1 MAGNLTPMMQQYLQI
16 KEQHKDALLFFRLGD
31 FYELFFEDAITASKE
46 LEITLTGRDCG
57 LEERAPMCGVP
68 YHSVEGYI
76 ARLIDKGYKVAI
88 CEQLEDPSEAKGI
101 VKRDVVRIIT
111 PGTLVE
117 TSMLDEKTNNYLI
130 SLYKGEE
137 SWGIS
142 IVDVSTGE
150 FLVSQVA
157 YDKLIDE
164 LTRIQPSEII
174 IDEDLESNETELI
187 GIIKKNLNMY
197 VTPYHSW
204 AYDKDTSYK
213 CLLRHFNVHS
223 LEGYGCEHMPYGIRA
238 AGALI
243 EYLSET
249 QKNALQHINRIQ
261 TYHLDRYMILD
272 FHTRRNLE
280 LVETMRSKQK
290 KGSLLWLLDKTNTA
304 MGGRLLK
311 KWIQQPLTN
320 PKKINKRL
328 DAIEELTQNFFLM
341 DELKD
346 HLNLVY
352 DLERLASKVCYG
364 SVNARDLISLKES
377 VKVLPDIK
385 ELLSKCTSDLLREIY
400 EDLDPLEDIYSL
412 IFESIIDNPPITIKE
427 GNIIKDNFNAQL
439 DHYRKALTEGKSWIA
454 SLELQEKD
462 STGIKNLKVG
472 FNKVFGYYI
481 EVTKSHLDKV
491 PEHYIRKQTL
501 VNAERYIT
509 PELKE
514 VEDDILGAE
523 EKSIKLEYDIFTQVR
538 ESIAKQVE
546 RIQNSANRIALLD
559 SLWSLAK
566 IALDNGYTKPTINN
580 EGIIHIVDGRHPV
593 VEKTLLHEQFVPN
606 DAYLDMD
613 ENRIMIIT
621 GPNMAGKSTYMRQVA
636 LIVLMAQIG
645 SFVPAEEATIGVVD
659 RIFTRVG
666 ASDDL
671 AAGQSTFMVEMSEVA
686 NILNNATPN
695 SLLILDEIG
704 RGTSTF
710 DGLSIAWAVVEY
722 ICETKKIG
730 AKTLFATHYHEL
742 TELEGQYEGVKNY
755 KVAVKEYGDDIIF
768 LRKIIKGSA
777 DRSFG
782 IQVAKLAGLP
792 IPVVERAKVILEQL
806 EKSDAHNVQREDIPT
821 HQLTFFDSSSA
832 ELENMLRKVD
842 IVNTTPV
849 EALNILNKI
858 IEKIRDE

>member
-117 TSMLDEKTNNYLI
+117 TSMLDEKTNNYLV